1 MSENLKW
8 ILRLDI
14 TFYQT
19 SKNFQMKKIQLK
31 SKMKRRYDF
40 LNIEDMKA
48 NKVLLRD
55 KIRKVV
61 MSVLRMALGRNKT
74 EN

>member
-31 SKMKRRYDF
+31 TKMKRRYDF

-74 EN
+74 KN

>member
-1 MSENLKW
+1 
-8 ILRLDI
+8 
-14 TFYQT
+14 
-19 SKNFQMKKIQLK
+19 MKKFQLK

-55 KIRKVV
+55 
-61 MSVLRMALGRNKT
+61 
-74 EN
+74 

>member
-74 EN
+74 KN

>member
-1 MSENLKW
+1 
-8 ILRLDI
+8 
-14 TFYQT
+14 
-19 SKNFQMKKIQLK
+19 MKKIQLK

-55 KIRKVV
+55 WNWDGRYECTKNDYDEFHFRWLENSVIKIGKV
-61 MSVLRMALGRNKT
+61 A
-74 EN
+74 